1 LGMGDEPAPLPGV
14 GLSLETTA
22 LLRRQLQ
29 QGQVRAR
36 LTTQCQVQRVTAR
49 NIVADLPGMDPDAG
63 WIVVCGH
70 YDGHD
75 IAQGAQDNATGTA
88 LVLETARLLAPLR
101 EHLQAGLRF
110 VLFSGEELGM
120 FGSENYVRVHAGE
133 LDHILTVFNADVV
146 GLAAPL
152 TLMVQNSPE
161 LGAYLHSL
169 PMSELDVQVVDN
181 RLVPYSDHFPFTLD
195 GVPALMAATSSPG
208 KENGW
213 AHTAADTLD
222 KLVLRALRQAVASTT
237 RIVLRMA
244 LEPAELATKRQPP
257 EQIEQALIDAKWEQ
271 PLRLQGR
278 WPF

>member
-1 LGMGDEPAPLPGV
+1 MGEEPAPLPGA
-14 GLSLETTA
+14 GLSLETAA
-22 LLRRQLQ
+22 LLRRRLQ
-29 QGQVRAR
+29 QGSVRAR
-36 LTTQCQVQRVTAR
+36 LSTQGQVQKVTAR
-49 NIVADLPGMDPDAG
+49 NIVADLPGADPDAG

-101 EHLQAGLRF
+101 AHLKAGLRF

-120 FGSENYVRVHAGE
+120 FGSENYVRVHADE
-133 LDHILTVFNADVV
+133 LDRILAVVNADVV

-152 TLMVQNSPE
+152 MMMVQNSPG
-161 LGAYLHSL
+161 LAAYLHSL
-169 PMSELDVQVVDN
+169 PLPELDVCVTDN
-181 RLVPYSDHFPFTLD
+181 RLVPYSDHFPFTLV
-195 GVPALMAATSSPG
+195 GVPSLMAATSSPG
-208 KENGW
+208 KGDGW

-222 KLVLRALRQAVASTT
+222 KLSLRALREAVASVA
-237 RIVLRMA
+237 RVLLRMA
-244 LEPAELATKRQPP
+244 LEPAKLSTGRQPP
-257 EQIEQALIDAKWEQ
+257 EQIKQALIDGNWEQ

>member
-1 LGMGDEPAPLPGV
+1 M
-14 GLSLETTA
+14 ETTA
-22 LLRRQLQ
+22 LLRRRLQ
-29 QGQVRAR
+29 QDRVRAR
-36 LTTQCQVQRVTAR
+36 LTTQSQVLNVTAR
-49 NIVADLPGMDPDAG
+49 NIVAELPGTDPDAG

-101 EHLQAGLRF
+101 KHLKAGLRF

-120 FGSENYVRVHAGE
+120 FGSENYVSAHASE
-133 LDHILTVFNADVV
+133 LDRLLAVFNADVV

-152 TLMVQNSPE
+152 MLTVQNSPE
-161 LGAYLHSL
+161 LAGYLHSL
-169 PMSELDVQVVDN
+169 PLSELDAQVIDN
-181 RLVPYSDHFPFTLD
+181 RLVPYSDHFPFTLT
-195 GVPALMAATSSPG
+195 GVPSLMAATSFPG
-208 KENGW
+208 NGHSW

-222 KLVLRALRQAVASTT
+222 KLSLRSLRQAIAGTA
-237 RIVLRMA
+237 RILLRMA
-244 LEPAELATKRQPP
+244 LEPAKLAAKRQPP
-257 EQIEQALIDAKWEQ
+257 DQIKQALIDAKWEQ